1 MLEFGKGS
9 MAKLDRFI
17 LVSRR
22 RILRESPAECSN
34 LRTLRIGAKALKAC
48 EYFVLL
54 GRQTFAPSAHRQTT

>member
-1 MLEFGKGS
+1 MELLEFGKGS
-9 MAKLDRFI
+9 MGKLDRFI

-22 RILRESPAECSN
+22 WLRVESPAECSN

-54 GRQTFAPSAHRQTT
+54 GELFLTSTHR